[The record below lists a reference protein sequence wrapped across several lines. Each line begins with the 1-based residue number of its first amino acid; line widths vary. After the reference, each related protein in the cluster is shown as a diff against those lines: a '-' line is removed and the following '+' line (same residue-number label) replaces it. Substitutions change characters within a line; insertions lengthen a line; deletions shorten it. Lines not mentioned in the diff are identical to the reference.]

1 MDRRVVCTMSS
12 ESIQAST
19 ELYNDVAG
27 RGTQFQILAVS
38 QLIVSMMGFMF
49 GGVIVLGNLVIAMGR
64 VEAVPWLFV
73 TAWLVQS
80 IIILILGY
88 ILMRIGIALL
98 NREMWAFSSSLY
110 MNLILA
116 LIFLTIGNAGILLAV
131 VAIVPVVVLFFPDV
145 KPYWYP
151 SFYED
156 TVPRIKELRH
166 ALYLIRKSPLV
177 VAGILILTCFVIIA
191 LLAPFITTYG
201 PEQRIWADTNLLPG
215 APSSVE
221 GMPDHILG
229 TDDSGGDIYS
239 RLIWAAQVDLKIAL
253 SVVIVALAIGTFVG
267 AVAGYYGGKID
278 EVVMRV
284 TDVFFAF
291 PGLILCMAIVMAL
304 GERSLDN
311 ISIALM
317 VVWWP
322 TYARLVRGQVLG
334 EREKLYVEAAR
345 SIGAS
350 DGRIL
355 LFHIIPNTIQPLI
368 VQSTMDVGS
377 VLLTAAGLA
386 FIGFGPPAGAAEWG
400 LMIAIGQRYF
410 TMNQYAVFFPG
421 MAILLTALASNLV
434 GDGLRD
440 ILDPKL
446 RRR

>member
-1 MDRRVVCTMSS
+1 
-12 ESIQAST
+12 
-19 ELYNDVAG
+19 
-27 RGTQFQILAVS
+27 
-38 QLIVSMMGFMF
+38 
-49 GGVIVLGNLVIAMGR
+49 
-64 VEAVPWLFV
+64 
-73 TAWLVQS
+73 
-80 IIILILGY
+80 
-88 ILMRIGIALL
+88 
-98 NREMWAFSSSLY
+98 
-110 MNLILA
+110 
-116 LIFLTIGNAGILLAV
+116 
-131 VAIVPVVVLFFPDV
+131 
-145 KPYWYP
+145 
-151 SFYED
+151 
-156 TVPRIKELRH
+156 VPRIKELRH
-166 ALYLIRKSPLV
+166 ALYLIGKSPLV
-177 VAGILILTCFVIIA
+177 VAGIVILASFVIIA
-191 LLAPFITTYG
+191 LLAPYITTYG
-201 PEQRIWADTNLLPG
+201 PEQRIWADTNLPPG

-239 RLIWAAQVDLKIAL
+239 RLIWAAQVDLRISL
-253 SVVIVALAIGTFVG
+253 SVVLVAVAIGTFIG
-267 AVAGYYGGKID
+267 AVAGYYGGKVD
-278 EVVMRV
+278 ELVMRV

-291 PGLILCMAIVMAL
+291 PGLVLAMAIVMAL
-304 GERSLDN
+304 GQRSLDN

-317 VVWWP
+317 VTWWP
-322 TYARLVRGQVLG
+322 TYARLARGQVLA

-400 LMIAIGQRYF
+400 LMIAIGQLYF
-410 TMNQYAVFFPG
+410 SMNQWAVFFPG

>member
-1 MDRRVVCTMSS
+1 MYTMSS

-19 ELYNDVAG
+19 ELYDDVAG

-49 GGVIVLGNLVIAMGR
+49 GGVVALGNVVIAMGQ
-64 VEAVPWLFV
+64 VTAEPWLFM
-73 TAWLVQS
+73 TAWFVQS
-80 IIILILGY
+80 IIILILSY
-88 ILMRIGIALL
+88 ILLRIGISLL
-98 NREMWAFSSSLY
+98 DREMWAFSSSLY
-110 MNLILA
+110 MNLLLA
-116 LIFLTIGNAGILLAV
+116 LVFLTIGNAGILF
-131 VAIVPVVVLFFPDV
+131 AIGVFVPVVVLFLPDV

-151 SFYED
+151 SFHED

-166 ALYLIRKSPLV
+166 ALHLIRKSPLV
-177 VAGILILTCFVIIA
+177 VAGIVILTCFVIIA

-201 PEQRIWADTNLLPG
+201 PEQRIWADCNLPPG
-215 APSSVE
+215 SPSSVE
-221 GMPDHILG
+221 GLPDHIWG

-253 SVVIVALAIGTFVG
+253 SIVLVAVAIGTFIG

-278 EVVMRV
+278 ELVMRI

-291 PGLILCMAIVMAL
+291 PGLVLAMAIVMAL
-304 GERSLDN
+304 GQRSLDN

-317 VVWWP
+317 VTWWP
-322 TYARLVRGQVLG
+322 TYARLVRGQVLA

-400 LMIAIGQRYF
+400 LMIAIGQLYF
-410 TMNQYAVFFPG
+410 SMNQYAILFPG
-421 MAILLTALASNLV
+421 IAILLTALASNLV

>member
-1 MDRRVVCTMSS
+1 MAEGS
-12 ESIQAST
+12 
-19 ELYNDVAG
+19 NDMEG
-27 RGTQFQILAVS
+27 RGTQFQILALT

-49 GGVIVLGNLVIAMGR
+49 GGVVVLGSLAVMMGGW
-64 VEAVPWLFV
+64 ETEPWLFL
-73 TAWLVQS
+73 TAWFVQS
-80 IIILILGY
+80 IVVLILSY
-88 ILMRIGIALL
+88 ILLRIGIALL
-98 NREMWAFSSSLY
+98 DRDVWAFSSSLY
-110 MNLILA
+110 LNLVLA
-116 LIFLTIGNAGILLAV
+116 LVFLTISGAGTIFAIA
-131 VAIVPVVVLFFPDV
+131 AIVPVVVLFLPDV
-145 KPYWYP
+145 KHYWYP

-177 VAGILILTCFVIIA
+177 VAGIVILTSFIAIA
-191 LLAPFITTYG
+191 LLAPYITTYG
-201 PEQRIWADTNLLPG
+201 PEQRIWADPNLPPG
-215 APSSVE
+215 SPSSVE
-221 GMPDHILG
+221 GMPDHIWG

-239 RLIWAAQVDLKIAL
+239 RLIWAAQVDLKIAF

-291 PGLILCMAIVMAL
+291 PGLVLCMAIVMAL

-322 TYARLVRGQVLG
+322 TYARLVRGQVLA

-345 SIGAS
+345 SIGAG

-400 LMIAIGQRYF
+400 LMIAIGQLYF
-410 TMNQYAVFFPG
+410 TMNQYAILFPG
-421 MAILLTALASNLV
+421 IAILLTALASNLV

>member
-1 MDRRVVCTMSS
+1 MACVMSS

-19 ELYNDVAG
+19 ELNNDVEQ
-27 RGTQFQILAVS
+27 RGIQFQILAVS
-38 QLIVSMMGFMF
+38 QLIVSMIGFMF
-49 GGVIVLGNLVIAMGR
+49 GGVTVLGSLAVMTGG
-64 VEAVPWLFV
+64 VEAEPWLFL
-73 TAWLVQS
+73 TAWFVPS
-80 IIILILGY
+80 IIILILSY
-88 ILMRIGIALL
+88 ILLRIGIALL

-110 MNLILA
+110 LNLLLA
-116 LIFLTIGNAGILLAV
+116 LVFLTINGVGTILAAT
-131 VAIVPVVVLFFPDV
+131 AIVPVVVLFLPDV
-145 KPYWYP
+145 KQYWYP

-177 VAGILILTCFVIIA
+177 VAGIVILTSFVVIA
-191 LLAPFITTYG
+191 LLAPYITTYG
-201 PEQRIWADTNLLPG
+201 PEQRIWADTNLPPG
-215 APSSVE
+215 SPSSVE
-221 GMPDHILG
+221 GLPNHIWG

-239 RLIWAAQVDLKIAL
+239 RVIWAAQEDLKIAL
-253 SVVIVALAIGTFVG
+253 SIVIVALAIGTFVG
-267 AVAGYYGGKID
+267 SVAGFYGGRID

-291 PGLILCMAIVMAL
+291 PGLILAMAIVMAL

-322 TYARLVRGQVLG
+322 TYARLVRGQVLA

-400 LMIAIGQRYF
+400 LMIAIGQLYF
-410 TMNQYAVFFPG
+410 SMNQIAIFVPG